1 MAYSANWGGHT
12 EPYRDESGT
21 SRVRWVPFRVVKGT
35 AYDTPIQGYG
45 VDTGNTLRLWVS
57 AAWTDTERWTRM
69 SILNTARGGK
79 FSSDRSIREYCDDM
93 WGVDAVPVRLPV
105 D

>member
-1 MAYSANWGGHT
+1 M
-12 EPYRDESGT
+12 
-21 SRVRWVPFRVVKGT
+21 
-35 AYDTPIQGYG
+35 
-45 VDTGNTLRLWVS
+45 RLWVS